1 MKKEIKEKLMRFSA
15 CESRKNVVG
24 QQTTANGFWTVR
36 YGMNHPLMYRQLLV
50 RYLIAFCVLL
60 ALLLTLAFYIRK
72 GRHLHVSPQAD
83 MPEWVAGEYEKY
95 SPEGEQI

>member
-1 MKKEIKEKLMRFSA
+1 MAAKLCYSPSEISNIRDGLTEEK
-15 CESRKNVVG
+15 
-24 QQTTANGFWTVR
+24 TADFIDMLAN
-36 YGMNHPLMYRQLLV
+36 NPLMYRQLLV

-60 ALLLTLAFYIRK
+60 ALLLTLAFYIRR

>member
-1 MKKEIKEKLMRFSA
+1 MKKEIKKKLIRCFT
-15 CESRKNVVG
+15 CGNRKNVVG

-60 ALLLTLAFYIRK
+60 ALLLTLAFYIRR

-83 MPEWVAGEYEKY
+83 MPEWVAGGYERY
-95 SPEGEQI
+95 TLEG